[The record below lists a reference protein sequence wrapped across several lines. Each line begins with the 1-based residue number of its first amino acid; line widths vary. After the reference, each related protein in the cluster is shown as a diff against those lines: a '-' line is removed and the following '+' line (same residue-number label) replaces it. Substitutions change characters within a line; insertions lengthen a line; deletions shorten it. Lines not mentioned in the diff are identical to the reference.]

1 MAGAPPRANFH
12 RNLRDLMG
20 DVIDPY
26 NHYVL
31 PSGHRLSRD
40 DLEMLQGSQRFIR
53 MPYDPYTNT
62 PFGADEARVIQE
74 MIEFMNSP
82 PRGPARPERPAR
94 RVTGPGP
101 KRRRPNPAEPP
112 PPVPI
117 PPIQQPQGRPY
128 NFGVPNVFQFR
139 AQGVEDV
146 QAANAAPATSAYEQ
160 LMHAAHYL
168 DKRDM
173 IQRLSAFATQLP
185 ARKIDFRTLSREAV
199 IKGANLSRE
208 DVEGLLSVMDLL
220 RMNPNKGFT
229 SDGIPIFHGN
239 SLKIRRGQGVRT
251 IKIRGSKDV
260 ILEKTK

>member
-26 NHYVL
+26 NHFVL

-40 DLEMLQGSQRFIR
+40 DLEMLQGSQRFIQ

-62 PFGADEARVIQE
+62 PFGVDEARVIQE

-82 PRGPARPERPAR
+82 PRGPARPERPER

-101 KRRRPNPAEPP
+101 KRRRPTPAEPP
-112 PPVPI
+112 QVPI

-139 AQGVEDV
+139 AQRVEDV
-146 QAANAAPATSAYEQ
+146 
-160 LMHAAHYL
+160 
-168 DKRDM
+168 
-173 IQRLSAFATQLP
+173 
-185 ARKIDFRTLSREAV
+185 
-199 IKGANLSRE
+199 
-208 DVEGLLSVMDLL
+208 
-220 RMNPNKGFT
+220 
-229 SDGIPIFHGN
+229 
-239 SLKIRRGQGVRT
+239 
-251 IKIRGSKDV
+251 
-260 ILEKTK
+260 